1 MEKRIYDLLG
11 LGELLDWRKR
21 LRRECPGWGTGGGLL
36 TAALRNEGWRG
47 ALRTPLRELQA
58 GGAAEHR
65 KKGMAKQSGRERPRR

>member
-1 MEKRIYDLLG
+1 MRAARLEEKTEKGTPG
-11 LGELLDWRKR
+11 LGD
-21 LRRECPGWGTGGGLL
+21 GWGLL

-58 GGAAEHR
+58 GGAAAHR